1 VGKLIDLTG
10 KKFNHLTVI
19 RYYGRGK
26 YKHLWECL
34 CDCGN
39 KKIVDSS
46 CLKNNYTKSCGCE
59 AKKQWSIPKSI
70 KHGKSQTRIYGIY
83 TGMIRRCH
91 HKKDK
96 DYKNYGE
103 RGISVCQEWR
113 DDFMSFYNWAMNN
126 GYTETLTLDRI
137 NNDGN
142 YEPSNCRW
150 TTIKEQSNNT
160 RFNRYI
166 TYNGETKTITQWAEF
181 LGFKEDTL
189 RARIVSGR
197 FTIERAFN
205 QPLEVHRVK
214 KS

>member
-1 VGKLIDLTG
+1 
-10 KKFNHLTVI
+10 
-19 RYYGRGK
+19 
-26 YKHLWECL
+26 
-34 CDCGN
+34 
-39 KKIVDSS
+39 
-46 CLKNNYTKSCGCE
+46 
-59 AKKQWSIPKSI
+59 
-70 KHGKSQTRIYGIY
+70 
-83 TGMIRRCH
+83 MIRRCH

-103 RGISVCQEWR
+103 RGISVCQKWR
-113 DDFMSFYNWAMNN
+113 DDFMSFYDWAMNN
-126 GYTETLTLDRI
+126 GYNETLTLDRI
-137 NNDGN
+137 DNDGN

-150 TTIKEQSNNT
+150 ATIKEQSNNT

-166 TYNGETKTITQWAEF
+166 TYNGKTKTITQWAEF

-197 FTIERAFN
+197 FTIERAFT